1 MGSYTPETGS
11 PDVDEGWPKKQIT
24 KVKILFPGLLAA
36 VTVAIAARFLSEYY
50 GGPTMLFALL
60 LGIGFH
66 FLSEEGACGPGI
78 EFASRTVL
86 QFGVALL
93 GLGITFHQIL
103 AAGWWV
109 ALIVIVGIVVTLA
122 SGPLIARLL
131 KRDWRLGLLTGG
143 AVAICGASATLAI
156 ASVLPKNQFSERN
169 TLFTVISVTTLST
182 VAMILYPLIVSLLA
196 LDDFSAGVFIGATI
210 HDVAQ
215 VVGASYSISE
225 DAGDTAT
232 FVKLMRVAMLVP
244 IVIILSLVF
253 RGDPTV
259 GKRRSVPIPLFVICF
274 VILVI
279 AGSAE
284 AFPAALKSWL
294 LDISRWC
301 LVVAISAIGMKTV
314 LKSLRTVGGEA
325 VFLICVETVL
335 LALLVLAFVL
345 APRII

>member
-1 MGSYTPETGS
+1 M
-11 PDVDEGWPKKQIT
+11 DEGWPKKQIT

-60 LGIGFH
+60 LGMGFH

-93 GLGITFHQIL
+93 
-103 AAGWWV
+103 

-259 GKRRSVPIPLFVICF
+259 GERRSVPIPLFVIGF

-314 LKSLRTVGGEA
+314 LKSLCTVGGEA